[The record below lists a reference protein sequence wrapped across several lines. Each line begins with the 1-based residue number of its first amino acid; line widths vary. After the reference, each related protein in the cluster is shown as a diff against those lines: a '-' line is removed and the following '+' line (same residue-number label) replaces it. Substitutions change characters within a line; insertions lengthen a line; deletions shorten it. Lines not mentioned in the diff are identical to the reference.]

1 MRYWKIVGVS
11 LLVVCVAA
19 PQDLA
24 PDVLLL
30 ARIKSHMRE
39 ELSHIPNYTC
49 LETISRFR
57 KDPSSDPPANKQLTP
72 LDTVRLEIVYS
83 NHREWYGSPGGRNLS
98 VENPV
103 GFVGGGMIGNGA
115 FALML
120 NNVLEGASFTYR
132 GEETVG
138 GRPAVRYD
146 FRVLRMMKPLK
157 ITILGGDAMVGEEG
171 SLWADPQSLDL
182 IRLESRVD
190 EIPPYLPLVEASTKV
205 NYARM
210 RIGDSNAL
218 LAQQA
223 DSHML
228 NIAGVES
235 YNRLEFTHCSAYSTQ
250 SDIRFDPEPQEPTQ
264 ASPPGS
270 PPVPSA
276 PDAAGPAVPA
286 LLRITVQLTT
296 SISDQDAVGTLIE
309 GRVSEDVLRKGRILI
324 PNGSVV
330 RGRIRRL
337 ERYQGGATFIVGLE
351 FTEVEVSGGG
361 SLPFY
366 ADLLRIDKNP
376 RIQPVLSE
384 RVLVADSAGVQARE
398 EIITL
403 PELPGVASFFVTGA
417 TFTLPRDFRMVWRTR
432 GPIR

>member
-1 MRYWKIVGVS
+1 MRCWKIAGAS
-11 LLVVCVAA
+11 LLLLCVAA

-57 KDPSSDPPANKQLTP
+57 KDPSSDPPANKQLTA

-83 NHREWYGSPGGRNLS
+83 DHREWYGSPGGRNLS
-98 VENPV
+98 ADNPV

-115 FALML
+115 FALTL
-120 NNVLEGASFTYR
+120 NNILEGASFTYR
-132 GEETVG
+132 GPENLA

-146 FRVLRMMKPLK
+146 FRLLRMFKTLR

-182 IRLESRVD
+182 IRLDSRVD
-190 EIPPYLPLVEASTKV
+190 EIPPYLPLIEASTNV

-210 RIGDSNAL
+210 RIGDYNAL

-223 DSHML
+223 DSRML

-235 YNRLEFTHCSAYSTQ
+235 YNRLEFTHCRAYSTQ
-250 SDIRFDPEPQEPTQ
+250 SDIRFDPEPEEPPQ
-264 ASPPGS
+264 ASPSGLPPS
-270 PPVPSA
+270 PSP
-276 PDAAGPAVPA
+276 PDAAGPAIPA
-286 LLRITVQLTT
+286 LLRITVQLT
-296 SISDQDAVGTLIE
+296 SPISDQDAVGTLIE
-309 GRVSEDVLRKGRILI
+309 GRVSEDVLHKGRILI
-324 PNGSVV
+324 PTGSAV

-337 ERYQGGATFIVGLE
+337 ERYQGGATYIVGLE
-351 FTEVEVSGGG
+351 FTEVETRDGF
-361 SLPFY
+361 LPFY

-376 RIQPVLSE
+376 RIQPALSE
-384 RVLVADSAGVQARE
+384 RVLVADTAGVHARE
-398 EIITL
+398 ETITL

>member
-1 MRYWKIVGVS
+1 MRLWKIAGAS
-11 LLVVCVAA
+11 LVLACIAA

-30 ARIKSHMRE
+30 ARIKSHLRE

-57 KDPSSDPPANKQLTP
+57 KDPASDPPANRRLTP

-83 NHREWYGSPGGRNLS
+83 SRREWYGSPGGRNLS
-98 VENPV
+98 ADNPV
-103 GFVGGGMIGNGA
+103 EFIGGGMIGNGA
-115 FALML
+115 FALTL
-120 NNVLEGASFTYR
+120 NNILEGAGFTYR
-132 GEETVG
+132 GPENLG
-138 GRPAVRYD
+138 GRAVVRYD
-146 FRVLRMMKPLK
+146 FRLPRMLKTLR

-182 IRLESRVD
+182 IRLESRVN
-190 EIPPYLPLVEASTKV
+190 EIPPYLPLIEASTNV

-210 RIGDSNAL
+210 RIGEYSAL

-235 YNRLEFTHCSAYSTQ
+235 YNRLEFTHCRAYATQ
-250 SDIRFDPEPQEPTQ
+250 SYIRFDPEPEEPPQ

-270 PPVPSA
+270 PSVPSP

-296 SISDQDAVGTLIE
+296 PISDQDAVGALIE

-337 ERYQGGATFIVGLE
+337 EQYQGGGTFIVGLE
-351 FTEVEVSGGG
+351 FTEVEVPGG

-376 RIQPVLSE
+376 RIQPALSE
-384 RVLVADSAGVQARE
+384 RVLVADTAGVHARE
-398 EIITL
+398 ETITL